1 MEAMGGEGVSEVPTN
16 NAHFKQEGFTCL
28 LDR

>member
-1 MEAMGGEGVSEVPTN
+1 MRREGLSEALTSEQ
-16 NAHFKQEGFTCL
+16 HFKQEGFTCL